1 MKSASLFL
9 LPVLSFI
16 LFSCSSSSKRLST
29 YYFDP
34 VNGNDSNPG
43 TAITHPCKSLS
54 RIKSLPLQPGDSIL
68 LKAGAVFNESL
79 YISAKGDR
87 NQPIVVGKY
96 GIGERPHI
104 KGDASRL
111 QSVHVFNSE
120 YIVVRDLEISNK
132 GDTAVNGL
140 NGLLVELLNYGT
152 ARDITLDNLYVHD
165 VFGGLVKDK
174 QGGNAIMIRNF
185 HDEETDT
192 VLSRFAGL
200 TVQNCHVKDCQRNGI
215 MMWGNWIRRLW
226 FPSLGVVIRHNLI
239 EGVPG
244 DGIVPVGCEKPLV
257 EYNVMRN
264 CPAILPPTEAC
275 DGIWPW
281 SCDDALIQ
289 FNIVSNHRSQVDG
302 YGFDADWNCNNS
314 IIQYNLSHDN
324 DGGFLLICN
333 SGGWEPEWSIGTN
346 GSIIRYNISIN
357 DGLRNYSV
365 PKSRRPF
372 FSPVVHIT
380 GPVKNTLIE
389 NNLFYLPSKP
399 SSLIDRTLVSLDD
412 WTGYP
417 DSTFFRK
424 NFIYVEEPYAAFEFT
439 SSTNN
444 VFEGNQHIGP
454 LITPDSGFASY
465 RGSFNRQFW
474 YHSADTNWNKMLQ
487 FVKDKTIVTAGQ
499 LKRVSDIIGL

>member
-1 MKSASLFL
+1 MKLSHLFIITVSL
-9 LPVLSFI
+9 
-16 LFSCSSSSKRLST
+16 LFTISCAESTRQSSN

-34 VNGNDSNPG
+34 VNGSDSNAG
-43 TAITHPCKSLS
+43 TDLLRPLKSLS
-54 RIKSLPLQPGDSIL
+54 KIKRLALHPGDSIL
-68 LKAGAVFNESL
+68 LKAGAVFTEPF
-79 YISAKGDR
+79 YISAKGDK
-87 NQPIVVGKY
+87 NQPIVIGKY

-174 QGGNAIMIRNF
+174 QGGNAILIRNF

-226 FPSLGVVIRHNLI
+226 LPSLGVVFRNNLV

-257 EYNVMRN
+257 EYNIMRD
-264 CPAILPPTEAC
+264 CPGILPPTEAC

-281 SCDDALIQ
+281 SCDNALIQ
-289 FNIVSNHRSQVDG
+289 FNIVGNHRSQVDG
-302 YGFDADWNCNNS
+302 YGFDADWNSNNS
-314 IIQYNLSHDN
+314 IFQYNLSHDN
-324 DGGFLLICN
+324 DGGFMLVCN

-346 GSIIRYNISIN
+346 GTIIRYNISIN

-372 FSPVVHIT
+372 FSPVIHIT
-380 GPVKNTLIE
+380 GPVKNTLLE
-389 NNLFYLPSKP
+389 NNLFYLPRK
-399 SSLIDRTLVSLDD
+399 SSPLIDRTLVSLDD

-417 DSTFFRK
+417 DSTLFSR
-424 NFIYVEEPYAAFEFT
+424 NFIYVEEPYSAFEVT

-444 VFEGNQHIGP
+444 VYENNRYIGP
-454 LITPDSGFASY
+454 LAVPDKGFEPYHGA
-465 RGSFNRQFW
+465 FNRQFW
-474 YHSADTNWNKMLQ
+474 YQSADTNWNRMIE
-487 FVKDKTIVTAGQ
+487 FVKDKTISTGGQ
-499 LKRVSDIIGL
+499 HKKVSDIIGL